1 MKERKNIQRQ
11 IDLTVLFLLL
21 LWPEERKKKT
31 TETPHT
37 VYLHV
42 ALEKATVK
50 KKGEDNKNEL
60 VGTSTKVTATA

>member
-1 MKERKNIQRQ
+1 MMKERKNIQRQ

-37 VYLHV
+37 VYLPV

-50 KKGEDNKNEL
+50 
-60 VGTSTKVTATA
+60 